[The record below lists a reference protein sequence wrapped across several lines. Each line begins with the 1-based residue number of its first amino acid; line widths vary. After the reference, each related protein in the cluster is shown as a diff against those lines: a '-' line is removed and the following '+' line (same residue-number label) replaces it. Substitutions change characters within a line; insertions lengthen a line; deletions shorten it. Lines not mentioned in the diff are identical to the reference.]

1 MQDDKLNPVNM
12 FEDAKKEAQD
22 AHARKIEIINL
33 KHKNRMELAN
43 RISEAEVS
51 EEAREL
57 MKLDKNLTYREAV
70 LEIRSVMNAYKK
82 AMAVENKE
90 TESEE
95 QKEKE
100 WQKVWQKAW
109 QKAWHEREQE
119 WQKAWQK
126 REQEWQEECQ
136 KVWQKAWQERE
147 QEWQEE
153 CQKAQ
158 QPPKKI

>member
-12 FEDAKKEAQD
+12 FEDK
-22 AHARKIEIINL
+22 HAREIELLKL
-33 KHKNRMELAN
+33 KHKNSMELAN

-57 MKLDKNLTYREAV
+57 MKLNQMLTYREAV
-70 LEIRSVMNAYKK
+70 LEIRSVMTEYRK
-82 AMAVENKE
+82 AMVAESEE

-100 WQKVWQKAW
+100 CQKVWQKAW
-109 QKAWHEREQE
+109 QEREQE
-119 WQKAWQK
+119 
-126 REQEWQEECQ
+126 
-136 KVWQKAWQERE
+136 WQKAWQERE